1 MSSFDLKKPCLSDYG
16 LSKESYRQRDLLEK
30 EQNEQNK
37 IFFHFVAGF
46 SILVCSI
53 WYVANVEK
61 FNIWEF
67 AVLLLFPAPMTFIIL
82 MCLWCTITGV
92 LKINVPPLG
101 ENEEIQRLNK
111 SIKEYEQAVKEYE
124 YQQNLKKRQFWLN
137 MSPREFEIAVA
148 QYFKNQGYDIGLTQ
162 YSNDGGV
169 DVVAIKNNEKV
180 YIQCKHYS
188 NKVGVAP
195 ARELYGVMCS
205 DEIKYGCL
213 VSLYGFTS
221 GVYDFVIGKNIKLLD
236 VNQMTK

>member
-46 SILVCSI
+46 SVLVCSI

-124 YQQNLKKRQFWLN
+124 YQQNLKKRQFWLK

-169 DVVAIKNNEKV
+169 DIVLYSNNTKIYV
-180 YIQCKHYS
+180 QCKHYK
-188 NKVGVAP
+188 NYVGIAP
-195 ARELYGVMCS
+195 ARELYGVMRAANVS
-205 DEIKYGCL
+205 YGYL
-213 VSLYGFTS
+213 VTMNGFTS
-221 GVYDFVIGKNIKLLD
+221 GVYNFVQNKNIHLLTID
-236 VNQMTK
+236 DLIQ